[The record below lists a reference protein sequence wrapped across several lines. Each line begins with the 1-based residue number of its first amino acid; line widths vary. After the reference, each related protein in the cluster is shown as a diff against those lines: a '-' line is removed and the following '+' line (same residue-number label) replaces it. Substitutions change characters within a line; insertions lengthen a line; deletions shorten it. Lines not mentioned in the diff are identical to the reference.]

1 VKRARVRELES
12 ELLNSAALKEH
23 FESNPLDLKALR
35 HDRSLNPSRV
45 APHLATVPSYLLPA
59 ALKSQMVSNKREA
72 KRRARDSALGGGG
85 QKKRRQDPLQGGG
98 SGSAI
103 AALALEQPGGED
115 AAMERRMWETQDPAV
130 KVTAVCCSVVQCVAV
145 CCSVLQCVAVRCSA
159 AHVGDCGPGW

>member
-1 VKRARVRELES
+1 VRELES

-35 HDRSLNPSRV
+35 HDRSLNPGRV

-72 KRRARDSALGGGG
+72 KRRARDSALGGGGG

-130 KVTAVCCSVVQCVAV
+130 KVTAVCCSV
-145 CCSVLQCVAVRCSA
+145 LQCVAVRCSA
-159 AHVGDCGPGW
+159 AHVGDCGPSW